1 MTSDSGG
8 PAVAAAGPVA
18 ATGAGPAESAPA
30 AIITGAASGIG
41 AACAALLRGRG
52 WRTAGLDLH
61 PSDTDFAA
69 QVDVADRA
77 AVATAIDAAASQF
90 GQIDLAVSA
99 AGYYEEG
106 IDVAEITL
114 GQWDRMLSVILG
126 GTVNTAAA
134 VLPHM
139 LACGTGTIVAIS
151 SELALA
157 GSLTDLHYVAAKGA
171 VLGFVKSLA
180 MEVAETGIRVNA
192 VAPGPTDTPLLAADS
207 LWRKPEYLASLP
219 LGRLVTP
226 AEIADAVY
234 YLATEGSM
242 YCGEVLSP
250 NAGAVI

>member
-1 MTSDSGG
+1 MTP
-8 PAVAAAGPVA
+8 PATDQPVA
-18 ATGAGPAESAPA
+18 V
-30 AIITGAASGIG
+30 ITGAASGIG
-41 AACAALLRGRG
+41 RACAGLMRRSG
-52 WRTAGLDLH
+52 WRTAGIDLN
-61 PSDTDFAA
+61 PSDTDLSLQA
-69 QVDVADRA
+69 DVSGRA
-77 AVATAIDAAASQF
+77 AVAAAVDRAAERF
-90 GQIDLAVSA
+90 GRIDLLVSA

-106 IDVAEITL
+106 IDVADITL
-114 GQWDRMLSVILG
+114 AQWDRMLAVILG
-126 GTVNTAAA
+126 GTVNCCAA

-139 LACGTGTIVAIS
+139 LRQGAGTIVAVS

-157 GSLTDLHYVAAKGA
+157 GSATDLHYVAAKGA

-180 MEVAETGIRVNA
+180 MEVAETAIRVNA

-207 LWRKPEYLASLP
+207 LWRKPDYLATLP

-226 AEIADAVY
+226 DEIAHTVY